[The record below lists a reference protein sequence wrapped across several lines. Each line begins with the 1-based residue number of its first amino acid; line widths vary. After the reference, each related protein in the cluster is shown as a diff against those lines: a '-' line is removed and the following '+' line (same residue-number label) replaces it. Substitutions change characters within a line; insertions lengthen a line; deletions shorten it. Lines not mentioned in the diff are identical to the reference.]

1 MDTILL
7 TLKDVASILNVKP
20 YRINY
25 VLATKLVPEPASRFG
40 NKRIFT
46 EQDLQRLRDHFT
58 AKREPSTT
66 ARDTEHD
73 HETQTE
79 VCAGS

>member
-1 MDTILL
+1 METQQL
-7 TLKDVASILNVKP
+7 TLKNVASILNVKP

-46 EQDLQRLRDHFT
+46 EQDLQRLRDYFT

-66 ARDTEHD
+66 SRDTEHD
-73 HETQTE
+73 RETQTE
-79 VCAGS
+79 VSTG